1 MPVKRRKNQALIFLV
16 STFAI
21 LAVDQYSKSL
31 VHRQL
36 SVGESIPVVKN
47 ILHITFV
54 TNTGAAFGLLKD
66 SALIFITISLIAVIW
81 MSILIL
87 RAVKKGKFLYN
98 HTFDSGLILI
108 ISGALG
114 NLIDRL
120 RFGYVIDF
128 IDLRIW
134 PVFNIADASISSG
147 TFLLL
152 LSFIFH
158 KSRSSSR

>member
-1 MPVKRRKNQALIFLV
+1 MPVKGRKNQVLIALLSIFL
-16 STFAI
+16 I

-31 VHRQL
+31 VHRYL
-36 SVGESIPVVKN
+36 SVGDSIPVAKN

-66 SALIFITISLIAVIW
+66 STSIFITISLIAVIW
-81 MSILIL
+81 IAGVIL
-87 RAVKKGKFLYN
+87 RAVKKGRFLYN
-98 HTFDSGLILI
+98 RTFDSGLILI
-108 ISGALG
+108 IAGALG

-128 IDLRIW
+128 IDVRIW

-147 TFLLL
+147 TFLLI

-158 KSRSSSR
+158 TGKSPSR